1 MYWQDAF
8 VLFIILFLIY
18 VAIILS
24 CFHRARLASCFHG
37 ELQVTSMAVTA
48 WTNLHAEGGD
58 YDDDVDD
65 DDDDDHDDDDDEDG
79 SDDDDDIGIKN
90 RYRPH
95 W

>member
-1 MYWQDAF
+1 
-8 VLFIILFLIY
+8 
-18 VAIILS
+18 
-24 CFHRARLASCFHG
+24 
-37 ELQVTSMAVTA
+37 MAVTA

-65 DDDDDHDDDDDEDG
+65 EDDGDD
-79 SDDDDDIGIKN
+79 SDDIDIKN

>member
-1 MYWQDAF
+1 
-8 VLFIILFLIY
+8 
-18 VAIILS
+18 
-24 CFHRARLASCFHG
+24 
-37 ELQVTSMAVTA
+37 MAVTA

-65 DDDDDHDDDDDEDG
+65 EDDDDHDDDDDEDG

-90 RYRPH
+90 WYRPH

>member
-1 MYWQDAF
+1 MIVLYLHFFKIAFTELGWQAAF
-8 VLFIILFLIY
+8 I
-18 VAIILS
+18 
-24 CFHRARLASCFHG
+24 G

-48 WTNLHAEGGD
+48 WTNHHAEGGD

-65 DDDDDHDDDDDEDG
+65 EDDDDHDDDDDEDG